1 MLAECHEGGG
11 SSVDDE
17 PTREEGHIEE
27 PVKLNFE
34 MCKHLATLNTAA
46 AIKLETACR
55 EQ

>member
-1 MLAECHEGGG
+1 M
-11 SSVDDE
+11 DDE

-34 MCKHLATLNTAA
+34 MCKHLTTLNTEA
-46 AIKLETACR
+46 AIKLETTCR